1 MPSTTKVIKQ
11 QEDMPASIESDVK
24 CVFQLNTD
32 MIYVRQHVHAFE
44 EDSLSRLIKRYNGE
58 DIEEWIEGPSEK
70 NCSVFYAPVQ
80 GSDWYTM
87 KASTV
92 MNITMERA
100 VQVLN
105 DKDEVPKFDEN
116 TDRLTILEQVSDRTQ
131 IRLVSCKSVFFTT
144 ARDFCVA
151 TTVQRGV
158 DGKTLIATT
167 SVDHE
172 DGRDRSGYV
181 RALSL
186 ISGYIISPVENHPEQ
201 CEITLLAHMDLGGYL
216 PGAVISFLGLSAPIK
231 MLTTL
236 RELVE

>member
-1 MPSTTKVIKQ
+1 MKVIKQ
-11 QEDMPASIESDVK
+11 QEDIPACTEGDVK
-24 CVFQLNTD
+24 CVFQLNPD

-44 EDSLSRLIKRYNGE
+44 EDSLMRLMKRYNGE
-58 DIEEWIEGPSEK
+58 DIEAWIEGPTK
-70 NCSVFYAPVQ
+70 NKCTVFYAPVQ

-131 IRLVSCKSVFFTT
+131 IRLVSCKSVLFTT

-158 DGKTLIATT
+158 HGKTLIATT

-172 DGRDRSGYV
+172 GGRDQSGYV

-186 ISGYIISPVENHPEQ
+186 ISGYIVSPVENHPEQ
-201 CEITLLAHMDLGGYL
+201 CEITVLAHMDLGGYL
-216 PGAVISFLGLSAPIK
+216 PGALMRFLGLSAPIK
-231 MLTTL
+231 LL
-236 RELVE
+236 SKLKKLVE